1 VTAIAI
7 LSLLLTTTYA
17 IEASKTNVGT
27 TSTGE
32 VFLTSPYII
41 PIFLSMVFA
50 AAVLSSRTRIP
61 HTMILVG
68 FGIAISF
75 FDFVD
80 LNMVD
85 IKQFRIDPRLVIN
98 FIIPPLIFEA
108 MMKVNYKEF
117 KSVRISASL
126 LATIGV
132 ILATL
137 VTGSLLTY
145 VAHLP
150 FAVAFTFAALIAPT
164 DPAIVIEIFKR
175 IQVPKQLSTLME
187 FEASFNDATGLIMFS
202 SIIALVFA
210 SAASAGNNTISDS
223 PSLAITSP
231 NDSNI
236 SNASDITPFS
246 PQPTMNNLSFV
257 SETEHFV
264 IVFFGG
270 AAIGLAI
277 AAATHRLHALM
288 NDPFSETAL
297 TVAAVFGSVVAAN
310 TLGLSGLVA
319 VAVAGL
325 YFGNITVKQ
334 EAYMSL
340 KVRTSVFNF
349 WEMVAFF
356 ANSAAFLYL
365 GINMNIVNI
374 GQNFL
379 LIVLSFAA
387 VLAARVASTYPLLAA
402 TNRFTKEKIP
412 RAWRHVVVLGG
423 MRGALSV
430 ALVASLPESTF
441 KNTIA
446 TITFGVVLASLI
458 IQYIGLTRYVKK
470 VFAKEEKE
478 GNGGT
483 IHTYR

>member
-1 VTAIAI
+1 
-7 LSLLLTTTYA
+7 
-17 IEASKTNVGT
+17 
-27 TSTGE
+27 
-32 VFLTSPYII
+32 
-41 PIFLSMVFA
+41 
-50 AAVLSSRTRIP
+50 
-61 HTMILVG
+61 
-68 FGIAISF
+68 
-75 FDFVD
+75 
-80 LNMVD
+80 
-85 IKQFRIDPRLVIN
+85 
-98 FIIPPLIFEA
+98 

-132 ILATL
+132 VLATV

-145 VAHLP
+145 IAHLP
-150 FAVAFTFAALIAPT
+150 IAVAFTFAALIAPT

-187 FEASFNDATGLIMFS
+187 FEASFNDATGLIVFS
-202 SIIALVFA
+202 SVIALAFA
-210 SAASAGNNTISDS
+210 SAASTGNNTISNS
-223 PSLAITSP
+223 PSLAISSP
-231 NDSNI
+231 NDSNS
-236 SNASDITPFS
+236 SNASGIIPFTPPGS
-246 PQPTMNNLSFV
+246 TMNNLSFV
-257 SETEHFV
+257 SETEHFAV
-264 IVFFGG
+264 VFFGG
-270 AAIGLAI
+270 ATIGLAI
-277 AAATHRLHALM
+277 AAATHRLHGLM

-310 TLGLSGLVA
+310 SLGLSGLVA

-325 YFGNITVKQ
+325 YIGNITVKQ

-340 KVRTSVFNF
+340 KVRTSVLNF
-349 WEMVAFF
+349 WEMIAFF

-412 RAWRHVVVLGG
+412 RTWRHVVVLGG

-446 TITFGVVLASLI
+446 SITFGVVLASLI
-458 IQYIGLTRYVKK
+458 LQYIGLTRYVKK

>member
-1 VTAIAI
+1 MTAIAI
-7 LSLLLTTTYA
+7 SSLLLSTTYA
-17 IEASKTNVGT
+17 VEASKTNVGAA
-27 TSTGE
+27 SAGE
-32 VFLTSPYII
+32 IFLTSPYII

-50 AAVLSSRTRIP
+50 AAVLSSRTRFP

-75 FDFVD
+75 FDFVG
-80 LNMVD
+80 LNIVD
-85 IKQFRIDPRLVIN
+85 IKQFRIDPRLIIN

-132 ILATL
+132 ILSTL

-145 VAHLP
+145 IAHLP

-175 IQVPKQLSTLME
+175 IGVPKQLSTLME
-187 FEASFNDATGLIMFS
+187 FEASFNDATGLIVFS
-202 SIIALVFA
+202 SIIALVSA
-210 SAASAGNNTISDS
+210 SAASTGYNAIGNSS
-223 PSLAITSP
+223 SLGITSP
-231 NDSNI
+231 NGTGV
-236 SNASDITPFS
+236 SNASSIVSLFP
-246 PQPTMNNLSFV
+246 PTMNNLFFV
-257 SETEHFV
+257 GETEHFA

-297 TVAAVFGSVVAAN
+297 TVATVFGSVVAAN
-310 TLGLSGLVA
+310 SLGLSGLVA

-340 KVRTSVFNF
+340 KVRNSVFNF
-349 WEMVAFF
+349 WEMIAFF
-356 ANSAAFLYL
+356 ANSAAFVYL
-365 GINMNIVNI
+365 GINMNIFNI

-379 LIVLSFAA
+379 LIALSFAA

-412 RAWRHVVVLGG
+412 RVWRHIVVLGG

-430 ALVASLPESTF
+430 ALVASLPESSF

-446 TITFGVVLASLI
+446 TITFGVVLSSLI
-458 IQYIGLTRYVKK
+458 IQYIGLTRYVNK
-470 VFAKEEKE
+470 VFPKQEKE

-483 IHTYR
+483 IHTY

>member
-1 VTAIAI
+1 MTIL
-7 LSLLLTTTYA
+7 LSLSSITYA
-17 IEASKTNVGT
+17 IEAVKTNVGT
-27 TSTGE
+27 TSAE
-32 VFLTSPYII
+32 EIFLTSPYVI
-41 PIFLSMVFA
+41 PIFLSMIFA
-50 AAVLSSRTRIP
+50 AAVFSSRTRIP

-75 FDFVD
+75 FDFVG
-80 LNMVD
+80 LNILD

-108 MMKVNYKEF
+108 MMKVHYKEF
-117 KSVRISASL
+117 KAIRISASL
-126 LATIGV
+126 LATVGV
-132 ILATL
+132 VLATL

-145 VAHLP
+145 IAHLP

-175 IQVPKQLSTLME
+175 IRVPKQLSTLME
-187 FEASFNDATGLIMFS
+187 FEASFNDATGLIVFS
-202 SIIALVFA
+202 SVITLIFA
-210 SAASAGNNTISDS
+210 SASSAGDNAMGNSS
-223 PSLAITSP
+223 SLSSSAITS
-231 NDSNI
+231 SNNVSI
-236 SNASDITPFS
+236 SNFS
-246 PQPTMNNLSFV
+246 AIVPSPSSPTMNNLSFV
-257 SETEHFV
+257 SETEHFA

-297 TVAAVFGSVVAAN
+297 TVATVFGSVVAAN
-310 TLGLSGLVA
+310 SLGLSGLVA

-349 WEMVAFF
+349 WEMIAFF

-365 GINMNIVNI
+365 GVSMNIVNI

-402 TNRFTKEKIP
+402 TNRFTEEKIP
-412 RAWRHVVVLGG
+412 RVWRHIVVLGG

-430 ALVASLPESTF
+430 ALVASLPESSF

-446 TITFGVVLASLI
+446 TITFGVVLSSLI
-458 IQYIGLTRYVKK
+458 IQYIGLTRYVKRM
-470 VFAKEEKE
+470 FPEGE
-478 GNGGT
+478 GNDI
-483 IHTYR
+483 IHNI

>member
-1 VTAIAI
+1 MTD
-7 LSLLLTTTYA
+7 
-17 IEASKTNVGT
+17 VGT
-27 TSTGE
+27 IGAE
-32 VFLTSPYII
+32 EIFLTSPYVI
-41 PIFLSMVFA
+41 PIFLSMIFA

-61 HTMILVG
+61 HTMILVA

-75 FDFVD
+75 FDFVG
-80 LNMVD
+80 LNTVD

-117 KSVRISASL
+117 KTIRISAIL

-132 ILATL
+132 VLATL

-145 VAHLP
+145 IAHLP
-150 FAVAFTFAALIAPT
+150 FAIAFTFAALIAPT

-175 IQVPKQLSTLME
+175 IRVPKQLSTLME
-187 FEASFNDATGLIMFS
+187 FEASFNDATGLIVFS
-202 SIIALVFA
+202 SVMTLIFA
-210 SAASAGNNTISDS
+210 SSAASAGDNMIGNS
-223 PSLAITSP
+223 SLSSSAITSP
-231 NDSNI
+231 NDVNSI
-236 SNASDITPFS
+236 SNASPIAPS
-246 PQPTMNNLSFV
+246 SSSSTMNNLSFV
-257 SETEHFV
+257 SETEHFA

-297 TVAAVFGSVVAAN
+297 TVATVFGSVVAAN
-310 TLGLSGLVA
+310 SLGLSGLVA

-349 WEMVAFF
+349 WEMIAFF

-374 GQNFL
+374 GQNFP

-387 VLAARVASTYPLLAA
+387 VLAARVVSTYPLLAA

-412 RAWRHVVVLGG
+412 RVWRHIVVLGG

-430 ALVASLPESTF
+430 ALVASLPESSF

-446 TITFGVVLASLI
+446 TITFGVVLSSLI

-470 VFAKEEKE
+470 VFPEEEKE
-478 GNGGT
+478 GNGGA
-483 IHTYR
+483 IHAYR